1 MKKYKITGLIVLMAA
16 LTVGFSSCLND
27 PNIEDQKY
35 GLINLNANKI
45 IELPADVSHT
55 INLSELDEGV
65 KEFTYEVRLA
75 AEKPAEEDIVV
86 NLEVI
91 SDRAALLKA
100 VRTYQAD
107 KYPSTGDDAV
117 PDADILS
124 FPVAGIVL
132 PASVTIPKGQRSVPL
147 KVKID
152 THQFTTDTQFG
163 LIQIKGVNNA
173 GYIVS
178 GNFNQLLFSCKVRHK
193 YAGRYVLTGTMEHLP
208 NPSLYFHVTRNFATM
223 YPGED
228 FTVQLQTWDGQSL
241 VLYDELLYED
251 YIYPMSTATGL
262 SGWGSFAP
270 IFKFD
275 ANGNVIEVTN
285 AYGQPAPSNT
295 RSAKLDPSGVNK
307 YDETTKSFTV
317 SYWMVQPSAVA
328 AAPHYRCHMV
338 DTYTFLEDL

>member
-16 LTVGFSSCLND
+16 LTVGFTSCLND

-147 KVKID
+147 KVKFD

-163 LIQIKGVNNA
+163 LIQIKSVTNP

-178 GNFNQLLFSCKVRHK
+178 GNFNQLLFSCKVRHP
-193 YAGRYVLTGTMEHLP
+193 YAGRYICTGT
-208 NPSLYFHVTRNFATM
+208 YDDVTNAAWKHASIALAED
-223 YPGED
+223 GED
-228 FTVQLQTWDGQSL
+228 YLIDLETVDGSTL
-241 VLYDELLYED
+241 IIGYTPTFDDENLYLFY
-251 YIYPMSTATGL
+251 TGTGY
-262 SGWGSFAP
+262 SYFGSFCP
-270 IFKFD
+270 QFTFD
-275 ANGNVIEVTN
+275 SAGNVIAVTN
-285 AYGQPAPSNT
+285 AYGQPAANT
-295 RSAKLDPSGVNK
+295 RSAQLDPSGINK
-307 YDETTKSFTV
+307 YDPVTKTIKV
-317 SYWMVQPSAVA
+317 SYWMNQPSSVA
-328 AAPHYRCHMV
+328 APPHHRGHMV
-338 DTYTFLEDL
+338 ETYTFLEDL